1 MLQTHVHEA
10 ARSTAVVDLSNNLPS
25 SSQRSIR
32 LSGTTVTSTDDL
44 ENTSCKSFSE
54 SDSEYSIDL
63 RRFSPPTSAIITS
76 RKSYS
81 KPYVSS
87 PTRSIENSKRSL
99 LSQIPSQSPTS
110 SAKKTLTMDVNKM
123 VMILTAELR
132 KCTILFINIS
142 IDVDLLLSPSQGSEV
157 MEHSNRKK
165 GMSFIKSLPFIARS
179 TEEVKSD
186 ENLLSE
192 LQRCMEITSSTL
204 ASNCGQVRQ
213 FIHDDKGT
221 VCIGTIGLRGS
232 ATDDNAAAAVEA
244 ARSITAQLQAI
255 GLNAS
260 IGIASGK
267 AFCGLV
273 GSSVRHEYAVMG
285 PSVNLSAR
293 LMCAAAPG
301 TILCDQM
308 TKESD
313 RRHKYVSK
321 SAINAKGFDAPV
333 STFMPIVTVQTR
345 NSAFS
350 SIVPKGGGDTAVPIA
365 FAPRQK
371 NNSTSKPSSSTISF
385 ARSMS
390 HETSSSDDM
399 SEASADEHFHGTAE
413 SGLCGRSEI
422 LRKISVF
429 ASPPDCLSMDY
440 SQEGSSTGN
449 SSKANSVRSLSPLHA
464 PIVSKMK
471 IAFISGPYGIGK
483 SSVLKA
489 AHHRTH
495 IATGSGSGFK
505 YKFHVQASAYNK
517 TTIFFTFK
525 KILTNLLLELKFHG
539 PRNPSRDDL
548 QSMMRDTASTT
559 LPTVHE
565 DQYPGNSVDEV
576 CGVTGHR
583 ATIVH
588 NARGLKGSRK
598 QELIRANIH
607 HIVSLMDDA
616 DRDLEPLLMN
626 GFLTE

>member
-1 MLQTHVHEA
+1 MLQNHVHEA
-10 ARSTAVVDLSNNLPS
+10 ARSTALVDLSNNLPS

-32 LSGTTVTSTDDL
+32 LSGTTITSTDDL
-44 ENTSCKSFSE
+44 ESTTSCKSFSE
-54 SDSEYSIDL
+54 SDSEYSTDL
-63 RRFSPPTSAIITS
+63 KRFSPPITC
-76 RKSYS
+76 RKSYPKS
-81 KPYVSS
+81 HMSS
-87 PTRSIENSKRSL
+87 PSRTFENSKRNSL
-99 LSQIPSQSPTS
+99 SHLLVRSPTS
-110 SAKKTLTMDVNKM
+110 SAKKPLTMDVNEM

-142 IDVDLLLSPSQGSEV
+142 IDVDLLLSPSRGTEV
-157 MEHSNRKK
+157 MEHPTRKE
-165 GMSFIKSLPFIARS
+165 GMPSIKSLPFIARS
-179 TEEVKSD
+179 REELKAD
-186 ENLLSE
+186 ENLLSG
-192 LQRCMEITSSTL
+192 LQRCMEIISSAL
-204 ASNCGQVRQ
+204 SSNCGQIRQ

-244 ARSITAQLQAI
+244 ARSITSQLQAI
-255 GLNAS
+255 GLSAS

-313 RRHKYVSK
+313 RRHKYVTK

-350 SIVPKGGGDTAVPIA
+350 NISSKGDTPIPTT
-365 FAPRQK
+365 APRQK
-371 NNSTSKPSSSTISF
+371 NNSSCKPSSSTISF

-390 HETSSSDDM
+390 HETSSSEGV
-399 SEASADEHFHGTAE
+399 SEASADEHLYGTTE
-413 SGLCGRSEI
+413 SGLCGRSET
-422 LRKISVF
+422 LRKISFF
-429 ASPPDCLSMDY
+429 AAPFDSLFGDLD
-440 SQEGSSTGN
+440 SQEGICAGN
-449 SSKANSVRSLSPLHA
+449 SSKAGSARSLSPPHA
-464 PIVSKMK
+464 PPVASKMK

-483 SSVLKA
+483 TSVLKA
-489 AHHRTH
+489 AHHCTH
-495 IATGSGSGFK
+495 IATGSSNGFK
-505 YKFHVQASAYNK
+505 YKYHVQASAYNK

-525 KILTNLLLELKFHG
+525 KIITNLLLELRFHR
-539 PRNPSRDDL
+539 PKNLSRDDL
-548 QSMMRDTASTT
+548 QSMLRDTSTT
-559 LPTVHE
+559 LLPTVHE
-565 DQYPGNSVDEV
+565 DQYSGNTLDDV
-576 CGVTGHR
+576 CGSGMQGHS

-588 NARGLKGSRK
+588 NVRPCKGSRK

-607 HIVSLMDDA
+607 HIISLMDDS